1 MMIIII
7 ILIIM
12 IIIISVLFPLLAR
25 FTLLL
30 LLLISIRVFYHE
42 YSQFTGERGGHL
54 FNSSLPVPP
63 TSQTPG
69 DYCRELTSAHS

>member
-30 LLLISIRVFYHE
+30 LTSIRVFYHE

-69 DYCRELTSAHS
+69 DYCRQLTSAHS